1 MRPDFILKNV
11 MVYQTFRQCFEKRDV
26 AVAGET
32 FYCISPAISYP
43 GVEERDGKGRYM
55 LPGLVDIHMHI
66 ESSMTYPGEFSRITL
81 PYGVTTVV
89 ADAHEMANVF
99 GMDGIR
105 AFMAQ
110 KTKQDIFWAIPSSVP
125 ATNEK
130 LETAGAALGVKEI
143 SEMASLDGVLCLGEI
158 MNYKDLSAEGESRTR
173 ALIDVCRKAG
183 KNLRIEGHCPGL
195 TGTDLN
201 RFIYE
206 GVDADHTQQTPQSVM
221 EKTELG
227 MFLELQFKSL
237 TPEVVK
243 TVCDHELY
251 ENVALVTDD
260 TMADKLLTGHLNKI
274 IETAVRAGMPMEKA
288 IYCATW
294 TPSRRMHL
302 DDRGMIAPGKIADF
316 MLLDS
321 LDGIEPVV
329 VYKKGECV
337 YCRADEVCSAAKGRK
352 AQEVCAVA
360 AGCGAEAAKM
370 QAAGISKVRAD
381 KSGQAA
387 APVAAACSF
396 PDSFYRT
403 INCRPA
409 EISDFVLKAE
419 KPDAKWAE
427 VNVMKIGAF
436 GTATTPVKRRV
447 EVKDGVLDWKSA
459 GLSLAVVFERYGKN
473 GNIGYGFVEGALT
486 KPGAVATTW
495 SHDSH
500 NLFVLGTDENDM
512 KLAQRRVLELQG
524 AYVVFAGGKSLAEA
538 RLTIGG
544 IVSDQ
549 PIEVLGQELKEVRAA
564 MEGLGYVNNNV
575 IMSMSTLCLPV
586 SPKLKLTD
594 HGLLTV
600 PGQEHVPLVEKYGK

>member
-26 AVAGET
+26 AVAGEK
-32 FYCISPAISYP
+32 FYCVSPAISYP
-43 GVEERDGKGRYM
+43 GVREIDGKGRYM

-125 ATNEK
+125 ATNER
-130 LETAGAALGVKEI
+130 LETAGASLGVKEI

-173 ALIDVCRKAG
+173 DLINVCRNAG

-195 TGTDLN
+195 TGADLN

-243 TVCDHELY
+243 TVCDNELY

-321 LDGIEPVV
+321 LVV

-337 YCRADEVCSAAKGRK
+337 YCRADEVCGAAKGRK
-352 AQEVCAVA
+352 AQEACA
-360 AGCGAEAAKM
+360 
-370 QAAGISKVRAD
+370 
-381 KSGQAA
+381 
-387 APVAAACSF
+387 VAAACSF
-396 PDSFYRT
+396 PASFYHT

-419 KPDAKWAE
+419 DPDAKWAE
-427 VNVMKIGAF
+427 VNVMKIGTF

-473 GNIGYGFVEGALT
+473 GNVGYGLVEGALT

-524 AYVVFAGGKSLAEA
+524 AYVVFAGGKFLAEA

>member
-26 AVAGET
+26 AVAGEK
-32 FYCISPAISYP
+32 FYCVSPAISYP

-130 LETAGAALGVKEI
+130 LETAGASLGVKEI

-173 ALIDVCRKAG
+173 DLINVCRNAG

-195 TGTDLN
+195 TGADLN

-221 EKTELG
+221 GKTELG

-243 TVCDHELY
+243 TVCDNELY

-321 LDGIEPVV
+321 LDGIDPVV

-337 YCRADEVCSAAKGRK
+337 YCKADEVCGAAKGRK
-352 AQEVCAVA
+352 AQEACA
-360 AGCGAEAAKM
+360 
-370 QAAGISKVRAD
+370 
-381 KSGQAA
+381 
-387 APVAAACSF
+387 VAAACSF
-396 PDSFYRT
+396 PASFYHT

-419 KPDAKWAE
+419 DPDAKWAE
-427 VNVMKIGAF
+427 VNVMKIGTF

-473 GNIGYGFVEGALT
+473 GNVGYGLVEGALT

-600 PGQEHVPLVEKYGK
+600 PGQERVPLIERYGK

>member
-26 AVAGET
+26 AVAGEK

-130 LETAGAALGVKEI
+130 LETSGASLGVKEV
-143 SEMASLDGVLCLGEI
+143 SEMAAEDGVLCLGEI

-173 ALIDVCRKAG
+173 DMIRACRNAG
-183 KNLRIEGHCPGL
+183 RNLRIEGHCPGL
-195 TGTDLN
+195 TGADLN

-206 GVDADHTQQTPQSVM
+206 GVDADHTQQTPQSVL
-221 EKTELG
+221 EKSELG

-243 TVCDHELY
+243 TVCDNALY

-260 TMADKLLTGHLNKI
+260 TMPDKLLLGQLNKI
-274 IETAVRAGMPMEKA
+274 IETAVKAGMPMEKA

-294 TPSRRMHL
+294 TPARRMHL

-329 VYKKGECV
+329 VYKRGECM
-337 YCRADEVCSAAKGRK
+337 YCKCDGDAACGAGKERAGAAD
-352 AQEVCAVA
+352 
-360 AGCGAEAAKM
+360 CGAEAAEVSTAQVEKNG
-370 QAAGISKVRAD
+370 AVPA
-381 KSGQAA
+381 
-387 APVAAACSF
+387 AAACSF
-396 PDSFYRT
+396 PESFYHT
-403 INCRPA
+403 VKCRPA
-409 EISDFVLKAE
+409 ELSDFVLKAE
-419 KPDAKWAE
+419 DPDAAWAE
-427 VNVMKIGAF
+427 VNVMKIGTF
-436 GTATTPVKRRV
+436 GTATTPVKRKV
-447 EVKDGVLDWKSA
+447 AVKDGVLDWKSA

-473 GNIGYGFVEGALT
+473 GNIGYGLVEGVLT
-486 KPGAVATTW
+486 QPGAVATTW

-500 NLFVLGTDENDM
+500 NLFVLGTDEEDM

-524 AYVVFAGGKSLAEA
+524 AYVVYAGGKSLAEA

-549 PIEVLGQELKEVRAA
+549 PVEVLGQELKEVRAA
-564 MEGLGYVNNNV
+564 MEGLGYENNNV

-600 PGQEHVPLVEKYGK
+600 PGQERVPLIERYGK

>member
-26 AVAGET
+26 AVAGEK

-274 IETAVRAGMPMEKA
+274 IETAVKAGMPMEKA

-337 YCRADEVCSAAKGRK
+337 YCRADEACGAAKGRK
-352 AQEVCAVA
+352 AQEACAVA

-370 QAAGISKVRAD
+370 QAAGISEVRAD

-419 KPDAKWAE
+419 EPDAKWAE

-512 KLAQRRVLELQG
+512 KLAQRRVLKLQG
-524 AYVVFAGGKSLAEA
+524 AYVVFSEGRSLAEA

>member
-274 IETAVRAGMPMEKA
+274 IETAVKAGMPMEKA

-337 YCRADEVCSAAKGRK
+337 YCRADEACGAAKGRK
-352 AQEVCAVA
+352 AQEACAVA

-370 QAAGISKVRAD
+370 QAAGISEVRAD

-419 KPDAKWAE
+419 DPEAKWAE
-427 VNVMKIGAF
+427 VNVMKIGTF

-473 GNIGYGFVEGALT
+473 GNVGYGFVEGALT

-524 AYVVFAGGKSLAEA
+524 AYVVFSEGRFLTEA

-575 IMSMSTLCLPV
+575 IMSISTLCLPV

>member
-1 MRPDFILKNV
+1 M
-11 MVYQTFRQCFEKRDV
+11 
-26 AVAGET
+26 
-32 FYCISPAISYP
+32 
-43 GVEERDGKGRYM
+43 
-55 LPGLVDIHMHI
+55 
-66 ESSMTYPGEFSRITL
+66 
-81 PYGVTTVV
+81 V

-110 KTKQDIFWAIPSSVP
+110 KTKQDIFWEIPSSVP

-274 IETAVRAGMPMEKA
+274 IETAVKAGMPMEKA

-337 YCRADEVCSAAKGRK
+337 YCRADEA
-352 AQEVCAVA
+352 
-360 AGCGAEAAKM
+360 CGAAE
-370 QAAGISKVRAD
+370 
-381 KSGQAA
+381 
-387 APVAAACSF
+387 AAACSF
-396 PDSFYRT
+396 PDPFYHT

-419 KPDAKWAE
+419 DPDAKWAE
-427 VNVMKIGAF
+427 VNVMKIGTF

-459 GLSLAVVFERYGKN
+459 GLTLAVVFERYGKN
-473 GNIGYGFVEGALT
+473 GNVGYGLVEGALT

-524 AYVVFAGGKSLAEA
+524 AYVVFSEGRSLAEA

>member
-1 MRPDFILKNV
+1 MRADFVIKNAWV
-11 MVYQTFRQCFEKRDV
+11 FMTYRQCFEKRDV
-26 AVAGET
+26 AVAGES
-32 FYCISPAISYP
+32 FYCVSPAISYP
-43 GVEERDGKGRYM
+43 GVREIDGKDRYM

-130 LETAGAALGVKEI
+130 LETAGASLGVKEI

-173 ALIDVCRKAG
+173 DLINVCRNAG

-195 TGTDLN
+195 TGADLN

-243 TVCDHELY
+243 TVCDNELY

-321 LDGIEPVV
+321 LDGIDPVV

-337 YCRADEVCSAAKGRK
+337 YCRADEVCGAAKGRK
-352 AQEVCAVA
+352 AQEACA
-360 AGCGAEAAKM
+360 
-370 QAAGISKVRAD
+370 
-381 KSGQAA
+381 
-387 APVAAACSF
+387 VAAACSF
-396 PDSFYRT
+396 PASFYHT

-419 KPDAKWAE
+419 DPDAKWAE
-427 VNVMKIGAF
+427 VNVMKIGTF

-473 GNIGYGFVEGALT
+473 GNVGYGLVEGALT

>member
-26 AVAGET
+26 AVAGEK
-32 FYCISPAISYP
+32 FYCVSPAISYP

-274 IETAVRAGMPMEKA
+274 IETAVKAGMPMEKA

-337 YCRADEVCSAAKGRK
+337 YCRADEACGAAKGRK
-352 AQEVCAVA
+352 AQEACAVA

-370 QAAGISKVRAD
+370 QAAGISEVRAD

-419 KPDAKWAE
+419 EPDAKWAE
-427 VNVMKIGAF
+427 VNVMKIGTF

-459 GLSLAVVFERYGKN
+459 GLTLAVVFERYGKN
-473 GNIGYGFVEGALT
+473 GNVGYGLVEGALT

-512 KLAQRRVLELQG
+512 KLAQKRVLELQG

>member
-26 AVAGET
+26 AVAGEK
-32 FYCISPAISYP
+32 FYCDSPAISYP
-43 GVEERDGKGRYM
+43 GVREIDGKDRYM

-130 LETAGAALGVKEI
+130 LETAGASLGVKEI

-173 ALIDVCRKAG
+173 DLINVCRNAG

-195 TGTDLN
+195 TGADLN

-243 TVCDHELY
+243 TVCDNELY

-321 LDGIEPVV
+321 LDGIDPVV

-337 YCRADEVCSAAKGRK
+337 YCRADEVCGAAKGRK
-352 AQEVCAVA
+352 AQEACA
-360 AGCGAEAAKM
+360 
-370 QAAGISKVRAD
+370 
-381 KSGQAA
+381 
-387 APVAAACSF
+387 VAAACSF
-396 PDSFYRT
+396 PASFYHT

-419 KPDAKWAE
+419 DPDAKWAE
-427 VNVMKIGAF
+427 VNVMKIGTF
-436 GTATTPVKRRV
+436 GTATTPVKCRV

-473 GNIGYGFVEGALT
+473 GNVGYGLVEGALT

>member
-26 AVAGET
+26 AVAGEK
-32 FYCISPAISYP
+32 FYCVSPAISYP
-43 GVEERDGKGRYM
+43 GVREIDGKGRYM

-130 LETAGAALGVKEI
+130 LETAGASLGVKEI

-173 ALIDVCRKAG
+173 DLINVCRNAG

-195 TGTDLN
+195 TGADLN

-243 TVCDHELY
+243 TVCDNELY

-321 LDGIEPVV
+321 LDGIDPVV
-329 VYKKGECV
+329 VYKNGECV
-337 YCRADEVCSAAKGRK
+337 YCRADEVCGAAKGRK
-352 AQEVCAVA
+352 AQEACA
-360 AGCGAEAAKM
+360 
-370 QAAGISKVRAD
+370 
-381 KSGQAA
+381 
-387 APVAAACSF
+387 VAAACSF
-396 PDSFYRT
+396 PASFYHT

-419 KPDAKWAE
+419 DPEAKWAE
-427 VNVMKIGAF
+427 VNVMKIGTF

-473 GNIGYGFVEGALT
+473 GNIGYSLVEGALT

-524 AYVVFAGGKSLAEA
+524 AYVVFAEGRSLAEA
-538 RLTIGG
+538 GLTIGG

-549 PIEVLGQELKEVRAA
+549 PIEVLGQELKEVRTA

-575 IMSMSTLCLPV
+575 VMSMSTLCLPV